1 MANFI
6 IRLHLTTTLW
16 NSAFEEPEDEMSLN
30 LLHSVLTWYLHSRI
44 FKYVSLQKETY
55 KLKTSRKKRNNIKF
69 GRWTKNRFFKS
80 QIYMYKT

>member
-30 LLHSVLTWYLHSRI
+30 LLHSVLT
-44 FKYVSLQKETY
+44 
-55 KLKTSRKKRNNIKF
+55 
-69 GRWTKNRFFKS
+69 
-80 QIYMYKT
+80 